1 MGYNLAVTIHGHES
15 LAGTDSNP
23 LHMADHEIISR
34 RHELARRYNGERH
47 MSPAKVTLV
56 QSLQSE
62 IDALEASLP
71 TSPDPRG
78 VTGVTLTVHSTDARR
93 VARIGPYVLSLRQ
106 LIRLR
111 DYGLRRLRQL

>member
-62 IDALEASLP
+62 IDALEASLRM
-71 TSPDPRG
+71 SPDPRM
-78 VTGVTLTVHSTDARR
+78 TKLQELTRYGDAR
-93 VARIGPYVLSLRQ
+93 Y
-106 LIRLR
+106 R
-111 DYGLRRLRQL
+111 DGALN

>member
-78 VTGVTLTVHSTDARR
+78 VTGRYADSALN
-93 VARIGPYVLSLRQ
+93 
-106 LIRLR
+106 
-111 DYGLRRLRQL
+111 